1 MKEYLE
7 KISSFGSGERA
18 HQRVREIA
26 SFHRIQCST
35 GLRQAAH
42 HCQQVLESQGICARV
57 ISYPFDEKH
66 WYWGQRSF
74 LEWDCKGGWLD
85 LLTEKGRQRLADFDT
100 CATSVMQKSGPCDYS
115 SQPLDIVLMDK
126 GSRKEDYEGVDL
138 EGKLLFLREPF
149 AAYMDWAFT
158 EKGAVG
164 FVTDYLREVPGV
176 RSREDLYDIRNYTSF
191 WWKNWEKE
199 PHIFG
204 FVLTP
209 RQGDALAEL
218 CREMREEGE
227 YPQAL
232 CKMDTRLYPGEL

>member
-1 MKEYLE
+1 M
-7 KISSFGSGERA
+7 
-18 HQRVREIA
+18 
-26 SFHRIQCST
+26 
-35 GLRQAAH
+35 
-42 HCQQVLESQGICARV
+42 
-57 ISYPFDEKH
+57 
-66 WYWGQRSF
+66 
-74 LEWDCKGGWLD
+74 
-85 LLTEKGRQRLADFDT
+85 ADFDT
-100 CATSVMQKSGPCDYS
+100 CATSVMQKSGPYDYS
-115 SQPLDIVLMDK
+115 GQPLDIVLMDK

-191 WWKNWEKE
+191 WWKDWEKE

-209 RQGDALAEL
+209 A
-218 CREMREEGE
+218 REMPGQTLPGNERRGE
-227 YPQAL
+227 IS
-232 CKMDTRLYPGEL
+232 PGPVQNGYQIVSW